1 MLKNDI
7 DEIYELCKRVI
18 TEQPE
23 VYCLFDF
30 SPGTMGVLLYKD
42 RKKLDTKSGP
52 PDFNIT
58 IFCDG
63 LTVRPSG
70 KDAYEKT
77 RKTLLELLENKEQNN
92 D

>member
-18 TEQPE
+18 TEHPE
-23 VYCLFDF
+23 AYCLFDF
-30 SPGTMGVLLYKD
+30 SPGTMGILLYKD
-42 RKKLDTKSGP
+42 REKLDTKSGP

-63 LTVRPSG
+63 LTVRPS
-70 KDAYEKT
+70 DREVYEKA
-77 RKTLLELLENKEQNN
+77 RKTLLELLESKEQDN

>member
-1 MLKNDI
+1 M
-7 DEIYELCKRVI
+7 
-18 TEQPE
+18 
-23 VYCLFDF
+23 FDF
-30 SPGTMGVLLYKD
+30 SPGTMGILLYKD
-42 RKKLDTKSGP
+42 REKLDTKSGP

-70 KDAYEKT
+70 REVYEKA
-77 RKTLLELLENKEQNN
+77 RKTLLELLESKEQDN